1 MSTTTRRSFL
11 GLVGA
16 GTATVAVNTLG
27 TRFAFATPESPLTGD
42 VLVIVFM
49 RGGMDGLSLVA
60 PSAMPSY
67 QALRPTIRIKDPSE
81 FAEPAGK
88 AALPLT
94 SGGNVDP
101 FALSGTLGMH
111 PSMAP
116 LHQGAWSDGRLA
128 IVHAAGMPAVES
140 DTRSHFEAQQY
151 WEQGSRS
158 LNVTS
163 GFVNR
168 YLGGLTGLDRL
179 GTVGRGST
187 LQASLRGPAPAFSM
201 SSIAGFGVNGFPSNS
216 KARTALM
223 SLYHHGADLVEETGA
238 GTLDVV
244 NLLGGLPA
252 DTGPRN
258 GAVYGTD
265 SLSANL
271 REVARLIRGN
281 VGLRVVAIDYGG
293 WDTHTTMGA
302 PEDPTGYM
310 SRQVASVATALQAFY
325 TDLGA
330 ARDEVTLVTLS
341 EFGRTIDENG
351 SGGTDHGRGNVM
363 FAMGG
368 KIRGG
373 VYGNFPSTISQGPEG
388 DLAVLNDYRRVLS
401 EILQVRC
408 GASNLTAIFPTY
420 VQQSPLGLAIS

>member
-1 MSTTTRRSFL
+1 
-11 GLVGA
+11 
-16 GTATVAVNTLG
+16 
-27 TRFAFATPESPLTGD
+27 
-42 VLVIVFM
+42 
-49 RGGMDGLSLVA
+49 
-60 PSAMPSY
+60 
-67 QALRPTIRIKDPSE
+67 
-81 FAEPAGK
+81 
-88 AALPLT
+88 
-94 SGGNVDP
+94 
-101 FALSGTLGMH
+101 
-111 PSMAP
+111 
-116 LHQGAWSDGRLA
+116 
-128 IVHAAGMPAVES
+128 
-140 DTRSHFEAQQY
+140 
-151 WEQGSRS
+151 
-158 LNVTS
+158 
-163 GFVNR
+163 
-168 YLGGLTGLDRL
+168 
-179 GTVGRGST
+179 
-187 LQASLRGPAPAFSM
+187 
-201 SSIAGFGVNGFPSNS
+201 
-216 KARTALM
+216 M
-223 SLYHHGADLVEETGA
+223 SLYHHGADLIEETGA

-252 DTGPRN
+252 DTGPQN

-265 SLSANL
+265 SLSTNL

-281 VGLRVVAIDYGG
+281 VGLRVVAVDYGG

-363 FAMGG
+363 FALGG

-373 VYGNFPSTISQGPEG
+373 VHGDFPSTVSQGPEG